1 MNISS
6 ALIILNLQDKYN
18 IHNILEL
25 TNNELK
31 KAYHINALIYHPDK
45 NKAVN
50 STNSFQKIHEAYNYL
65 HKLINTKKDNNYNN
79 DHDEAN
85 ETKYNIILINFINI
99 LIKNY
104 TNNNEID
111 KLDELNEINDIQFNV
126 KKFKKDC
133 IDYSYKLIEN
143 ILDKLNIDL
152 LEEIFNILNN
162 KTLIY
167 HNITNTK
174 AIELI
179 KKILLKKLKDYNIF
193 IINPNLKNLLNSDVY
208 KLIINQEPELEGRG
222 EGELEGT
229 GEGELEGTGEGEL
242 EAEEIYIPLWHNELN
257 YDNNIIKI
265 HPIIQDNLEID
276 NENNIIIT
284 YNNSFTF
291 IQKLIENYEYPY
303 FEIILEHLNLMIPLK
318 ELKITKNQ
326 KYIFTNS
333 GIPKINLKDI
343 FDNSNKGKIIININL
358 S

>member
-1 MNISS
+1 MNISI
-6 ALIILNLQDKYN
+6 ALNILNLQDKYN

-45 NKAVN
+45 NKALD

-65 HKLINTKKDNNYNN
+65 HKLINTKKNNNYNYTN
-79 DHDEAN
+79 DEVNDDEAN
-85 ETKYNIILINFINI
+85 ETNYNNILINFINI

-104 TNNNEID
+104 TNNNE
-111 KLDELNEINDIQFNV
+111 LDELNEINDIQFNV

-133 IDYSYKLIEN
+133 IDYSYTLIEN

-162 KTLIY
+162 KNLIY

-208 KLIINQEPELEGRG
+208 KLIINQEESINLQADIDEL
-222 EGELEGT
+222 
-229 GEGELEGTGEGEL
+229 
-242 EAEEIYIPLWHNELN
+242 YIPLWHNELN
-257 YDNNIIKI
+257 YNNNIIKI
-265 HPIIQDNLEID
+265 QPIISDNIEID
-276 NENNIIIT
+276 NENNIIIN
-284 YNNSFTF
+284 YNNSFTV

-303 FEIILEHLNLMIPLK
+303 FEIIVEHLNLMIPLK

-326 KYIFTNS
+326 KYFFNNI
-333 GIPKINLKDI
+333 GIPKINTNDI
-343 FDNSNKGKIIININL
+343 FDISNKAKIIININL

>member
-6 ALIILNLQDKYN
+6 ALIILKLNKKYN
-18 IHNILEL
+18 IYNILEL
-25 TNNELK
+25 NNNELK

-50 STNSFQKIHEAYNYL
+50 STNSFQKIQEAYNYL
-65 HKLINTKKDNNYNN
+65 YKLINHKNDGTYNN
-79 DHDEAN
+79 DEAN
-85 ETKYNIILINFINI
+85 EANESKYNDLLINFINI

-104 TNNNEID
+104 TTNNEID
-111 KLDELNEINDIQFNV
+111 ELDELNEINHIQFNV
-126 KKFKKDC
+126 KKFKNDC
-133 IDYSYKLIEN
+133 IDYSYTLIEN

-208 KLIINQEPELEGRG
+208 KLIINQEP
-222 EGELEGT
+222 
-229 GEGELEGTGEGEL
+229 ELEGTGEGEL

>member
-1 MNISS
+1 MNISN
-6 ALIILNLQDKYN
+6 ALIILKLNNKYN
-18 IHNILEL
+18 IHNILDL

-45 NKAVN
+45 NKALDSN
-50 STNSFQKIHEAYNYL
+50 NSFQKIHEAYNYL
-65 HKLINTKKDNNYNN
+65 HKLINTKKDNN
-79 DHDEAN
+79 DDDEAN
-85 ETKYNIILINFINI
+85 EANSANEAKYNSILINFINI

-104 TNNNEID
+104 TNNNEINE
-111 KLDELNEINDIQFNV
+111 LDELNEINEIQFNI

-133 IDYSYKLIEN
+133 IDYSYTLIEN

-152 LEEIFNILNN
+152 LEEIYNILNN
-162 KTLIY
+162 KNLIY

-208 KLIINQEPELEGRG
+208 KLIINQETSTELQPDTD
-222 EGELEGT
+222 EL
-229 GEGELEGTGEGEL
+229 
-242 EAEEIYIPLWHNELN
+242 YIPLWHNELN
-257 YDNNIIKI
+257 YNNNIIKI
-265 HPIIQDNLEID
+265 HPIIQDNIEID
-276 NENNIIIT
+276 NENNIIIN
-284 YNNSFTF
+284 YNNSFIF
-291 IQKLIENYEYPY
+291 IQKLIEKYEYPY
-303 FEIILEHLNLMIPLK
+303 FEIIVEQLNLMIPLK

-326 KYIFTNS
+326 KYIFNNI

-343 FDNSNKGKIIININL
+343 FDNSNKAKIIININL

>member
-6 ALIILNLQDKYN
+6 ALIILKLNNKYN

-25 TNNELK
+25 TDNELK
-31 KAYHINALIYHPDK
+31 KTYHINALIYHPDK
-45 NKAVN
+45 NKALD

-79 DHDEAN
+79 DDEAN

-104 TNNNEID
+104 TTNNEID
-111 KLDELNEINDIQFNV
+111 ELDELNEINDIQFNV

-133 IDYSYKLIEN
+133 IDYSYTLIEN

-162 KTLIY
+162 KNLIY

-208 KLIINQEPELEGRG
+208 KLIINLQPELEGTR
-222 EGELEGT
+222 
-229 GEGELEGTGEGEL
+229 
-242 EAEEIYIPLWHNELN
+242 EAEAEETEEIYIPLWHNELN
-257 YDNNIIKI
+257 YNNNIIKI
-265 HPIIQDNLEID
+265 QPIIQDNIEID
-276 NENNIIIT
+276 NENNIIIN
-284 YNNSFTF
+284 YNNSFTV
-291 IQKLIENYEYPY
+291 IQELIENYEYPY
-303 FEIILEHLNLMIPLK
+303 FEIIVEHLNLMIPLK
-318 ELKITKNQ
+318 ELKIIKNQ
-326 KYIFTNS
+326 KYIFNNI
-333 GIPKINLKDI
+333 GIPKINFKDI
-343 FDNSNKGKIIININL
+343 FDNSNKAKIIININL

>member
-25 TNNELK
+25 NNNELK

-45 NKAVN
+45 NQSLN
-50 STNSFQKIHEAYNYL
+50 STNNFQKIHEAYNYL
-65 HKLINTKKDNNYNN
+65 NKFINNKKDNNYNN
-79 DHDEAN
+79 YNNDDKAN
-85 ETKYNIILINFINI
+85 ETKYNDLLINFINI

-111 KLDELNEINDIQFNV
+111 ELKELNEINNIQFNV

-162 KTLIY
+162 KNLIY

-193 IINPNLKNLLNSDVY
+193 IINPNLKNLLNSEIY
-208 KLIINQEPELEGRG
+208 KLNINQETSTELEPDTD
-222 EGELEGT
+222 EL
-229 GEGELEGTGEGEL
+229 
-242 EAEEIYIPLWHNELN
+242 YIPLWHNELN
-257 YDNNIIKI
+257 YNNNIIKI
-265 HPIIQDNLEID
+265 YPIIQDNMEID
-276 NENNIIIT
+276 NENNIIIN
-284 YNNSFTF
+284 YNNSFVT
-291 IQKLIENYEYPY
+291 IQELVEKYEYPY
-303 FEIILEHLNLMIPLK
+303 FEIIIEHLNLMIPLK

-326 KYIFTNS
+326 YYIFNNI
-333 GIPKINLKDI
+333 GIPKINFKDI
-343 FDNSNKGKIIININL
+343 FDNSNKAKIIININL

>member
-6 ALIILNLQDKYN
+6 ALIILKLNKKYN
-18 IHNILEL
+18 IYNILEL
-25 TNNELK
+25 NNNELK

-50 STNSFQKIHEAYNYL
+50 SSNSFQKIHEAYNYL
-65 HKLINTKKDNNYNN
+65 HKLINHKN
-79 DHDEAN
+79 DETYTNQANKAN

-111 KLDELNEINDIQFNV
+111 ELDELNEINDIQFNV
-126 KKFKKDC
+126 KKFKNDC

-143 ILDKLNIDL
+143 ILDKFNIDL
-152 LEEIFNILNN
+152 LEEIFDILNN
-162 KTLIY
+162 KNLIY

-208 KLIINQEPELEGRG
+208 KLIINQQTELEGELQRES
-222 EGELEGT
+222 EGELEET
-229 GEGELEGTGEGEL
+229 EQ
-242 EAEEIYIPLWHNELN
+242 IYIPLWHNELN
-257 YDNNIIKI
+257 YGNNIIKI
-265 HPIIQDNLEID
+265 HPIIQDNVEID

-291 IQKLIENYEYPY
+291 IQKLIEKYEYPY
-303 FEIILEHLNLMIPLK
+303 FEIIIEHLNLMIPLK

-326 KYIFTNS
+326 KYIFYNI
-333 GIPKINLKDI
+333 GIPKININDI
-343 FDNSNKGKIIININL
+343 FDISNKGKIIVNINL

>member
-6 ALIILNLQDKYN
+6 ALNILNLQDKYN

-25 TNNELK
+25 NNNELK

-45 NKAVN
+45 NQSLN
-50 STNSFQKIHEAYNYL
+50 STNNFQKIHEAYNYL
-65 HKLINTKKDNNYNN
+65 NKFINNKKDNS
-79 DHDEAN
+79 DKAN
-85 ETKYNIILINFINI
+85 ETKYNDLLINFINI

-111 KLDELNEINDIQFNV
+111 ELKELNEINNIQFNV

-133 IDYSYKLIEN
+133 IDYSYTLIEN

-193 IINPNLKNLLNSDVY
+193 IINPNLKNLLNSEIY
-208 KLIINQEPELEGRG
+208 KLNINYELEN
-222 EGELEGT
+222 EEL
-229 GEGELEGTGEGEL
+229 
-242 EAEEIYIPLWHNELN
+242 YIPLWHNELN

-265 HPIIQDNLEID
+265 YPIIQDNIEID
-276 NENNIIIT
+276 NENNIIIN
-284 YNNSFTF
+284 YNNSFVT
-291 IQKLIENYEYPY
+291 IQELIEKYEFPY
-303 FEIILEHLNLMIPLK
+303 FEIMLEHLNLKIPLN
-318 ELKITKNQ
+318 ELKIVKNQ
-326 KYIFTNS
+326 HYIFKNI
-333 GIPKINLKDI
+333 GIPKINFKDI
-343 FDNSNKGKIIININL
+343 FDNSIKAKIVININL

>member
-79 DHDEAN
+79 YNNNDEAN

-111 KLDELNEINDIQFNV
+111 ELDELNEINDIQFNV

-133 IDYSYKLIEN
+133 IDYSYTLIEN

-162 KTLIY
+162 KNLIY

-208 KLIINQEPELEGRG
+208 KLIINLQPEQPDTD
-222 EGELEGT
+222 EL
-229 GEGELEGTGEGEL
+229 
-242 EAEEIYIPLWHNELN
+242 YIPLWHNELN
-257 YDNNIIKI
+257 YNNNIIKI
-265 HPIIQDNLEID
+265 HPIIQDKVEID
-276 NENNIIIT
+276 NENNIIIN
-284 YNNSFTF
+284 YNNSFTV
-291 IQKLIENYEYPY
+291 IQKLIEKYEYPY
-303 FEIILEHLNLMIPLK
+303 FEIIIEHLNLMIPLK

-326 KYIFTNS
+326 KYIFNNI
-333 GIPKINLKDI
+333 GIPKINFKDI
-343 FDNSNKGKIIININL
+343 FDNSNKAKIIININL

>member
-25 TNNELK
+25 NNNELK

-65 HKLINTKKDNNYNN
+65 YKLINHKNDGSYNN
-79 DHDEAN
+79 DHNEAN
-85 ETKYNIILINFINI
+85 ESKYNDLLINFINI

-104 TNNNEID
+104 TNNNEIGE
-111 KLDELNEINDIQFNV
+111 LDELNEINDIQFNV

-162 KTLIY
+162 KNLIY

-208 KLIINQEPELEGRG
+208 KLIINQEPELEG
-222 EGELEGT
+222 
-229 GEGELEGTGEGEL
+229 TGEGEL

-265 HPIIQDNLEID
+265 KPIIQDNLEID

-318 ELKITKNQ
+318 ELKIAKNQ

-343 FDNSNKGKIIININL
+343 FDNSNKAKIIININL

>member
-1 MNISS
+1 M
-6 ALIILNLQDKYN
+6 
-18 IHNILEL
+18 
-25 TNNELK
+25 K

-45 NKAVN
+45 NKALD

-65 HKLINTKKDNNYNN
+65 HKLINTKTDNNYNN

-85 ETKYNIILINFINI
+85 ETKYNMILINFINI

-111 KLDELNEINDIQFNV
+111 ELDELNEINDIQFNV

-133 IDYSYKLIEN
+133 IDYSYTLIEN

-162 KTLIY
+162 KNLIY

-208 KLIINQEPELEGRG
+208 KLIINSETSTELQPDTD
-222 EGELEGT
+222 EL
-229 GEGELEGTGEGEL
+229 
-242 EAEEIYIPLWHNELN
+242 YIPLWHNELN
-257 YDNNIIKI
+257 YNNNIIKI
-265 HPIIQDNLEID
+265 HPIIPDNIEID
-276 NENNIIIT
+276 NENNIIIN
-284 YNNSFTF
+284 YNNSFTV

-303 FEIILEHLNLMIPLK
+303 FEIIVEHLNLMIPLK

-326 KYIFTNS
+326 KYFFNNI
-333 GIPKINLKDI
+333 GIPKINTNDI
-343 FDNSNKGKIIININL
+343 FDISNKAKIIININISKL
-358 S
+358 YSKNYNIFLY

>member
-6 ALIILNLQDKYN
+6 ALIILKLNKKYN
-18 IHNILEL
+18 IYNILEL
-25 TNNELK
+25 NNNELK

-50 STNSFQKIHEAYNYL
+50 SSNSFQKIHEAYNYL
-65 HKLINTKKDNNYNN
+65 HKLINHKN
-79 DHDEAN
+79 DETYTNQANKAN

-111 KLDELNEINDIQFNV
+111 ELDELNEINDIQFNV
-126 KKFKKDC
+126 KKFKNDC

-143 ILDKLNIDL
+143 ILDKFNIDL
-152 LEEIFNILNN
+152 LEEIFDILNN
-162 KTLIY
+162 KNLIY

-208 KLIINQEPELEGRG
+208 KLIINQQTELEGELQRES
-222 EGELEGT
+222 EGELEET
-229 GEGELEGTGEGEL
+229 EQ
-242 EAEEIYIPLWHNELN
+242 IYIPLWHNELN
-257 YDNNIIKI
+257 YGNNIIKI
-265 HPIIQDNLEID
+265 HPIIQDNVEID

-291 IQKLIENYEYPY
+291 IQKLIEKYEYPY
-303 FEIILEHLNLMIPLK
+303 FEIIIEHLNLMIPLK

-326 KYIFTNS
+326 KYIFTNI

-343 FDNSNKGKIIININL
+343 FNNSNKAKIIININL

>member
-45 NKAVN
+45 NKALD

-79 DHDEAN
+79 DHDETN

-111 KLDELNEINDIQFNV
+111 ELNELNEINDIQFNV

-133 IDYSYKLIEN
+133 IDYSYTLIEN

-162 KTLIY
+162 KNLIY

-208 KLIINQEPELEGRG
+208 KLIINQETSTELEPDTD
-222 EGELEGT
+222 EL
-229 GEGELEGTGEGEL
+229 
-242 EAEEIYIPLWHNELN
+242 YIPLWHNELN
-257 YDNNIIKI
+257 YNNNIIKI
-265 HPIIQDNLEID
+265 HPIIQDNIEID
-276 NENNIIIT
+276 NENNIIIN
-284 YNNSFTF
+284 YNNSFTV
-291 IQKLIENYEYPY
+291 IQKLVEKYEIPY
-303 FEIILEHLNLMIPLK
+303 FEIIVEHLNLMIPLK

-326 KYIFTNS
+326 KYFFNNI
-333 GIPKINLKDI
+333 GIPKINTNDI
-343 FDNSNKGKIIININL
+343 FDISNKAKIIININI

>member
-6 ALIILNLQDKYN
+6 ALIILKLNNKYN

-45 NKAVN
+45 NKALN

-79 DHDEAN
+79 YNNNDEAN

-111 KLDELNEINDIQFNV
+111 ELDELNEINEIQFNV

-133 IDYSYKLIEN
+133 IDYSYTLIEN

-162 KTLIY
+162 KNLIY

-208 KLIINQEPELEGRG
+208 KLIINQETSTEIQPDTDEL
-222 EGELEGT
+222 
-229 GEGELEGTGEGEL
+229 
-242 EAEEIYIPLWHNELN
+242 YIPLWHNELN
-257 YDNNIIKI
+257 YNNNIIKI
-265 HPIIQDNLEID
+265 HPIIPDNIEID
-276 NENNIIIT
+276 NENNIIIN
-284 YNNSFTF
+284 YNNSFTV

-303 FEIILEHLNLMIPLK
+303 FEIIVEHLNLMIPLK

-326 KYIFTNS
+326 KYIFNNI
-333 GIPKINLKDI
+333 GIPKINTNDI
-343 FDNSNKGKIIININL
+343 FDISNKAKIIININL

>member
-1 MNISS
+1 MNISN
-6 ALIILNLQDKYN
+6 ALIILKLNNKYN

-31 KAYHINALIYHPDK
+31 KSYHINALIYHPDK

-50 STNSFQKIHEAYNYL
+50 SSNSFQKIHEAYNYL
-65 HKLINTKKDNNYNN
+65 HKLINTKKDNIYTN
-79 DHDEAN
+79 DEAN

-111 KLDELNEINDIQFNV
+111 ELDELNEINDIQFNV

-133 IDYSYKLIEN
+133 IDYSYTLIEN

-162 KTLIY
+162 KNLIY

-179 KKILLKKLKDYNIF
+179 KKILLKKLKDFNIF

-208 KLIINQEPELEGRG
+208 KLIINQETQTEETNKEEL
-222 EGELEGT
+222 
-229 GEGELEGTGEGEL
+229 
-242 EAEEIYIPLWHNELN
+242 YIPLWHNELN
-257 YDNNIIKI
+257 YNNNIIKI
-265 HPIIQDNLEID
+265 HPIIQDNVEID

-284 YNNSFTF
+284 YNNSFTV
-291 IQKLIENYEYPY
+291 IQKLVEKYEYPY
-303 FEIILEHLNLMIPLK
+303 FEIIVEHFNLMIPLK
-318 ELKITKNQ
+318 ELKIIKNQ
-326 KYIFTNS
+326 TYIFNNI
-333 GIPKINLKDI
+333 GIPKLNFKDI
-343 FDNSNKGKIIININL
+343 FDNSNKAKIIININL

>member
-6 ALIILNLQDKYN
+6 ALIILKLNKKYN
-18 IHNILEL
+18 IYNILEL
-25 TNNELK
+25 NNNELK

-50 STNSFQKIHEAYNYL
+50 STNSFQKIQEAYNYL
-65 HKLINTKKDNNYNN
+65 YKLINHKNDETYN
-79 DHDEAN
+79 DEAN
-85 ETKYNIILINFINI
+85 EANESKYNDLLINFINI

-104 TNNNEID
+104 TTNNEID
-111 KLDELNEINDIQFNV
+111 ELDELNEINDIQFNV
-126 KKFKKDC
+126 KKFKNDC

-179 KKILLKKLKDYNIF
+179 KKILLKKLKDYNII

-208 KLIINQEPELEGRG
+208 KLIINQEV
-222 EGELEGT
+222 ELEGT
-229 GEGELEGTGEGEL
+229 GEAELEGTGEAE
-242 EAEEIYIPLWHNELN
+242 ETEEIYIPLWHNELN

-318 ELKITKNQ
+318 ELKIAKNQ
-326 KYIFTNS
+326 KYIFTNI

-343 FDNSNKGKIIININL
+343 FDNSNKAKIIININL
-358 S
+358 V

>member
-6 ALIILNLQDKYN
+6 ALIILKLNKKYN
-18 IHNILEL
+18 IYNILEL
-25 TNNELK
+25 NNNELK

-50 STNSFQKIHEAYNYL
+50 SSNSFQKIHEAYNYL
-65 HKLINTKKDNNYNN
+65 HKLINHKN
-79 DHDEAN
+79 DETYTNQANKAN

-104 TNNNEID
+104 TTNNEID
-111 KLDELNEINDIQFNV
+111 ELDELNEINDIQFNV
-126 KKFKKDC
+126 KKFKNDC

-143 ILDKLNIDL
+143 ILDKFNIDL
-152 LEEIFNILNN
+152 LEEIFDILNN
-162 KTLIY
+162 KNLIY

-208 KLIINQEPELEGRG
+208 KLIINQQTELEG
-222 EGELEGT
+222 ELQRES
-229 GEGELEGTGEGEL
+229 
-242 EAEEIYIPLWHNELN
+242 EETEQIYIPLWHNELN

-265 HPIIQDNLEID
+265 HPIIQDNVEID

-291 IQKLIENYEYPY
+291 IQKLIEKYEYPY
-303 FEIILEHLNLMIPLK
+303 FEIIIEHLNLMIPLK

-326 KYIFTNS
+326 KYIFTNI

-343 FDNSNKGKIIININL
+343 FNNSNKAKIIININL

>member
-45 NKAVN
+45 NKALD

-79 DHDEAN
+79 YNNNDETN
-85 ETKYNIILINFINI
+85 ETKYNDLLINFINI

-104 TNNNEID
+104 TTNNE
-111 KLDELNEINDIQFNV
+111 LNELNEINEIQFNV

-152 LEEIFNILNN
+152 LEEIYNILNN
-162 KTLIY
+162 KNLIY

-193 IINPNLKNLLNSDVY
+193 IINPNLKNLLNSEIY
-208 KLIINQEPELEGRG
+208 KLIINQETSTELQPETETD
-222 EGELEGT
+222 EL
-229 GEGELEGTGEGEL
+229 
-242 EAEEIYIPLWHNELN
+242 YIPLWHNELN
-257 YDNNIIKI
+257 YNNNIIKI
-265 HPIIQDNLEID
+265 YPIIQDNIEID
-276 NENNIIIT
+276 NENNIILN
-284 YNNSFTF
+284 YNNSFIT
-291 IQKLIENYEYPY
+291 IQKLVEKYEYPY
-303 FEIILEHLNLMIPLK
+303 FEIMLEHLNLMIPLK
-318 ELKITKNQ
+318 ELKITKTQ
-326 KYIFTNS
+326 KYIFNNI
-333 GIPKINLKDI
+333 GIPKINFKDI
-343 FDNSNKGKIIININL
+343 FDISEKSKIIININL

>member
-6 ALIILNLQDKYN
+6 ALIILKLNNKYN

-31 KAYHINALIYHPDK
+31 KSYHINALIYHPDK

-50 STNSFQKIHEAYNYL
+50 SSNSFQKIHEAYNYL
-65 HKLINTKKDNNYNN
+65 HKLINTKKDNNYNNYNN

-111 KLDELNEINDIQFNV
+111 ELDELNEINDIQFNV

-133 IDYSYKLIEN
+133 IDYSYRLIEN

-152 LEEIFNILNN
+152 LEEIFDILNN
-162 KTLIY
+162 KNLIY

-179 KKILLKKLKDYNIF
+179 KKN
-193 IINPNLKNLLNSDVY
+193 
-208 KLIINQEPELEGRG
+208 
-222 EGELEGT
+222 
-229 GEGELEGTGEGEL
+229 
-242 EAEEIYIPLWHNELN
+242 
-257 YDNNIIKI
+257 
-265 HPIIQDNLEID
+265 
-276 NENNIIIT
+276 
-284 YNNSFTF
+284 F
-291 IQKLIENYEYPY
+291 IQKIKRL
-303 FEIILEHLNLMIPLK
+303 
-318 ELKITKNQ
+318 
-326 KYIFTNS
+326 
-333 GIPKINLKDI
+333 
-343 FDNSNKGKIIININL
+343 
-358 S
+358 

>member
-6 ALIILNLQDKYN
+6 ALIILKLNKKYN
-18 IHNILEL
+18 IYNILEL
-25 TNNELK
+25 NNNELK

-50 STNSFQKIHEAYNYL
+50 SSNSFQKIHEAYNYL
-65 HKLINTKKDNNYNN
+65 HKLINHKN
-79 DHDEAN
+79 DETYTNQANKAN

-104 TNNNEID
+104 INNNEID
-111 KLDELNEINDIQFNV
+111 ELDELNEINDIQFNV
-126 KKFKKDC
+126 KKFKNDC

-143 ILDKLNIDL
+143 ILDKFNIDL
-152 LEEIFNILNN
+152 LEEIFDILNN
-162 KTLIY
+162 KNLIY

-208 KLIINQEPELEGRG
+208 KLIINQQTELEGELQRES
-222 EGELEGT
+222 EGELEET
-229 GEGELEGTGEGEL
+229 EQ
-242 EAEEIYIPLWHNELN
+242 IYIPLWHNELN
-257 YDNNIIKI
+257 YGNNIIKI
-265 HPIIQDNLEID
+265 HPIIQDNVEID

-291 IQKLIENYEYPY
+291 IQKLIEKYEYPY
-303 FEIILEHLNLMIPLK
+303 FEIIIEHLNLMIPLK

-326 KYIFTNS
+326 KYIFTNI

-343 FDNSNKGKIIININL
+343 FNNSNKAKIIININL

>member
-6 ALIILNLQDKYN
+6 ALIILKLNNKYN
-18 IHNILEL
+18 IYNILEL
-25 TNNELK
+25 NNNELK

-65 HKLINTKKDNNYNN
+65 YKLINHKNDGTYNN
-79 DHDEAN
+79 DEAN
-85 ETKYNIILINFINI
+85 EANEANESKYNDLLINFINI

-104 TNNNEID
+104 TTNNEID
-111 KLDELNEINDIQFNV
+111 ELDELNEINDIQFNV

-162 KTLIY
+162 KNLIY

-208 KLIINQEPELEGRG
+208 KLIINLQP
-222 EGELEGT
+222 
-229 GEGELEGTGEGEL
+229 ELEGTGEGEL

-265 HPIIQDNLEID
+265 NPIIQDNLEID

-318 ELKITKNQ
+318 DLKIAKNQ

>member
-1 MNISS
+1 MNLSS
-6 ALIILNLQDKYN
+6 ALHILNLQDKYN

-45 NKAVN
+45 NKALD
-50 STNSFQKIHEAYNYL
+50 STNNFQKIHDAYNYL

-79 DHDEAN
+79 YNNYKNDDEAN

-111 KLDELNEINDIQFNV
+111 ELDELNEINDIQFNV

-133 IDYSYKLIEN
+133 IDYSYTLIEN

-162 KTLIY
+162 KNLIY

-193 IINPNLKNLLNSDVY
+193 IINPNLKNLLTSDVY
-208 KLIINQEPELEGRG
+208 KLIINQETSTETDTDEL
-222 EGELEGT
+222 
-229 GEGELEGTGEGEL
+229 
-242 EAEEIYIPLWHNELN
+242 YIPLWHNELN
-257 YDNNIIKI
+257 YNNNIIKI
-265 HPIIQDNLEID
+265 HPIIQDNIEID
-276 NENNIIIT
+276 NENNITIN
-284 YNNSFTF
+284 YNNSFTV
-291 IQKLIENYEYPY
+291 IQKLIEKYEYPY
-303 FEIILEHLNLMIPLK
+303 FEIIVEHLNLMIPLK

-326 KYIFTNS
+326 KYIFNNI
-333 GIPKINLKDI
+333 GIPKINTNDI
-343 FDNSNKGKIIININL
+343 FDISNKAKIIININL

>member
-6 ALIILNLQDKYN
+6 ALIILKLNNKYN

-25 TNNELK
+25 TDNELK
-31 KAYHINALIYHPDK
+31 KTYHINALIYHPDK
-45 NKAVN
+45 NKALD

-79 DHDEAN
+79 DDDDDDDANGANKAN
-85 ETKYNIILINFINI
+85 ETTYNDLLINFINI

-111 KLDELNEINDIQFNV
+111 ELNELNEINDIQFNV

-133 IDYSYKLIEN
+133 MNYSYILIEN

-152 LEEIFNILNN
+152 LEELFNILNN
-162 KTLIY
+162 KNLIY

-208 KLIINQEPELEGRG
+208 KLIINLQPEHADTD
-222 EGELEGT
+222 EL
-229 GEGELEGTGEGEL
+229 
-242 EAEEIYIPLWHNELN
+242 YIPLWHNELN
-257 YDNNIIKI
+257 YNNNIIKI
-265 HPIIQDNLEID
+265 QPIIQDNIEID
-276 NENNIIIT
+276 NENNIIIN
-284 YNNSFTF
+284 YNNSFTV
-291 IQKLIENYEYPY
+291 IQELIENYEYPY
-303 FEIILEHLNLMIPLK
+303 FEIIVEHLNLMIPLK

-326 KYIFTNS
+326 KYFFNNI
-333 GIPKINLKDI
+333 GIPKINTNDI
-343 FDNSNKGKIIININL
+343 FDISNKAKIIININI

>member
-25 TNNELK
+25 NNNELK

-65 HKLINTKKDNNYNN
+65 YKLINHKNDGSYNN
-79 DHDEAN
+79 DHNEAN
-85 ETKYNIILINFINI
+85 ESKYNDLLINFINI

-104 TNNNEID
+104 TNNNEIGE
-111 KLDELNEINDIQFNV
+111 LDELNEINDIQFNV

-143 ILDKLNIDL
+143 ILDKLNIYL

-162 KTLIY
+162 KNLIY

-208 KLIINQEPELEGRG
+208 KLIINQEP
-222 EGELEGT
+222 
-229 GEGELEGTGEGEL
+229 ELEGTGEGEL

-318 ELKITKNQ
+318 ELKIAKNQ

-343 FDNSNKGKIIININL
+343 FDNSNKAKIIININL

>member
-6 ALIILNLQDKYN
+6 ALIILKLNNKYN
-18 IHNILEL
+18 IYNILEL
-25 TNNELK
+25 NNNELK

-50 STNSFQKIHEAYNYL
+50 STNSFQKIQEAYNYL
-65 HKLINTKKDNNYNN
+65 NKLINHKNDETYNN
-79 DHDEAN
+79 DEAN
-85 ETKYNIILINFINI
+85 ESKYNDLLINFINI

-104 TNNNEID
+104 TTNNEID
-111 KLDELNEINDIQFNV
+111 ELNEINEINDIQFNV
-126 KKFKKDC
+126 KKFKNDC

-162 KTLIY
+162 KNLIY

-208 KLIINQEPELEGRG
+208 KLIINLQPEL
-222 EGELEGT
+222 
-229 GEGELEGTGEGEL
+229 
-242 EAEEIYIPLWHNELN
+242 EEIYIPLWHNELN

-265 HPIIQDNLEID
+265 NPIIQDNLEID

-284 YNNSFTF
+284 YNNSFTV

-318 ELKITKNQ
+318 DLKIAKNQ

>member
-65 HKLINTKKDNNYNN
+65 HKLINTKKNNNYNN
-79 DHDEAN
+79 DDEAN

-111 KLDELNEINDIQFNV
+111 ELDELNEINDIQFNV

-162 KTLIY
+162 KNLIY

-208 KLIINQEPELEGRG
+208 KLIINQETSTELQPDTD
-222 EGELEGT
+222 EL
-229 GEGELEGTGEGEL
+229 
-242 EAEEIYIPLWHNELN
+242 YIPLWHNELN
-257 YDNNIIKI
+257 YNNNIIKI
-265 HPIIQDNLEID
+265 HPIIQDKVEID
-276 NENNIIIT
+276 NENNIIIN
-284 YNNSFTF
+284 YNNSFTV
-291 IQKLIENYEYPY
+291 IQKLVEKYEYPY
-303 FEIILEHLNLMIPLK
+303 FEIIVEHLNLMIPLK
-318 ELKITKNQ
+318 ELKIIKNQ
-326 KYIFTNS
+326 KYIFNNI
-333 GIPKINLKDI
+333 GIPKINFKDI
-343 FDNSNKGKIIININL
+343 FDNSNKAKIIININL

>member
-6 ALIILNLQDKYN
+6 ALIILKLNNKYN
-18 IHNILEL
+18 IYNILEL
-25 TNNELK
+25 NNNELK

-65 HKLINTKKDNNYNN
+65 HKLINTKKNNNYNN
-79 DHDEAN
+79 DDEAH
-85 ETKYNIILINFINI
+85 ESKYNIILINFINI

-104 TNNNEID
+104 TNNSEID
-111 KLDELNEINDIQFNV
+111 ELDELNEINDIQFNV
-126 KKFKKDC
+126 KKFKNDC

-162 KTLIY
+162 KNLIY

-208 KLIINQEPELEGRG
+208 KLIINQEPELEG
-222 EGELEGT
+222 
-229 GEGELEGTGEGEL
+229 TGEGEL

-276 NENNIIIT
+276 NENNIIIN
-284 YNNSFTF
+284 YNNSFTV
-291 IQKLIENYEYPY
+291 IQKLIEKYEYPY

-326 KYIFTNS
+326 KYIFYNI
-333 GIPKINLKDI
+333 GIPKININDI
-343 FDNSNKGKIIININL
+343 FDISNIGKIIVNINL